1 LLVRIVSVTCIFL
14 EIRTEYEDDDW
25 PINNEMF
32 KHIPDF
38 FYLPNFAKVKRTK
51 ELIEDEYH
59 SINSYTYT
67 EGVIEKETVVIPI
80 QDKWKV
86 TIVMKKTWVNMA
98 PKPALRIYLLFYI
111 NFEKL

>member
-1 LLVRIVSVTCIFL
+1 MLLVRIVSVTCIFL
-14 EIRTEYEDDDW
+14 EIRTEYEDDSW
-25 PINNEMF
+25 PRDNVMF

-59 SINSYTYT
+59 PINSY
-67 EGVIEKETVVIPI
+67 EKETVVIPI

-86 TIVMKKTWVNMA
+86 NIVMKKTW
-98 PKPALRIYLLFYI
+98 KPTYRIYLFFYI
-111 NFEKL
+111 SFEKL